1 MYPQNPNISPPESY
15 NVAFTNNGLNDI
27 TTNDRLLTNNET
39 YINSPSL
46 PIEPKII
53 IETPFVPRKRGR
65 KRKCENNEGIHD
77 EESAV
82 KHAKQI
88 EKVRNTQINI
98 YFDHLQ
104 KLVPFVPEK
113 QRLPK
118 IKLLKLTM
126 RYIEHLKK
134 CINGEL
140 IVDKEHS
147 SNGYDYKRVITRD
160 DFKQTAIEELQHKNS
175 YISRANEELRRWEEV
190 KALREK
196 DGRSSTDS
204 QTSASTHSVDSNSNL
219 TTIGNIC
226 YETVTTNSYNFNSI
240 MDNPYHYSSHS
251 KNMMVGF

>member
-1 MYPQNPNISPPESY
+1 MFSQNINVSPTEIFNGPFS
-15 NVAFTNNGLNDI
+15 NNGMIDIQANDGHS
-27 TTNDRLLTNNET
+27 TSNE
-39 YINSPSL
+39 IFSNSSLL
-46 PIEPKII
+46 PIESKIL

-65 KRKCENNEGIHD
+65 KRKCDNGSGIHD

-147 SNGYDYKRVITRD
+147 SNGYDYKRVITRE

-175 YISRANEELRRWEEV
+175 YISRANEELKRWEEI
-190 KALREK
+190 KSLREK
-196 DGRSSTDS
+196 DGRSSADS
-204 QTSASTHSVDSNSNL
+204 QTSASTHSLDGNSNL

-226 YETVTTNSYNFNSI
+226 YETVNTNNYNFNSI
-240 MDNPYHYSSHS
+240 IDNNYHYPSHS